1 MIYDSFG
8 KNGSG
13 QKGSD
18 WVRFA
23 MGLKMLRRK
32 FLLLSAL
39 GALGVLTG
47 VRITAARDGIVI
59 RDGWILLESD
69 LG

>member
-1 MIYDSFG
+1 
-8 KNGSG
+8 
-13 QKGSD
+13 
-18 WVRFA
+18 

>member
-1 MIYDSFG
+1 
-8 KNGSG
+8 
-13 QKGSD
+13 
-18 WVRFA
+18 
-23 MGLKMLRRK
+23 MLRRK

-47 VRITAARDGIVI
+47 VRIAAAHVGIVI

-69 LG
+69 LE